1 MAISRP
7 PQCSTQL
14 GSGEQCDALGCR
26 EALSMRVSFAH
37 ALTLVPLSD
46 FVELVTTEVS
56 RPLRGGEALRT
67 AD

>member
-1 MAISRP
+1 MYDFTHYSIYEP
-7 PQCSTQL
+7 DHP
-14 GSGEQCDALGCR
+14 
-26 EALSMRVSFAH
+26 FAH
-37 ALTLVPLSD
+37 ALTLVPLRD